1 MAQPMAGQ
9 AAVAFATGR
18 MATARNR
25 VDEIVAL
32 LDQVDHQKVND
43 LFAVYLTC
51 VRLLQSL
58 GDRRATELLRRA
70 QAQLQERAA
79 TIENEA
85 LRHDFLEHIPAH
97 QSLMPPDLS
106 ELFG

>member
-1 MAQPMAGQ
+1 M
-9 AAVAFATGR
+9 

-25 VDEIVAL
+25 VDDIVAL
-32 LDQVDHQKVND
+32 LERVDHQKVDD
-43 LFAVYLTC
+43 LFGVYLTC

-58 GDRRATELLRRA
+58 GDPRAMELLRRA
-70 QAQLQERAA
+70 QAELQERAA
-79 TIENEA
+79 TIENESI
-85 LRHDFLEHIPAH
+85 RHDFLEHIPAH